1 MIRRGE
7 YPAGSVGCAESSC
20 ELKEG
25 QRNRWFCL
33 FTNTQIDL
41 GFIFGTL
48 VPMIIARAAPNNLGL
63 VWRLSLALGVI
74 PPLSLMYLRIRLKE
88 PQSYIREGF
97 KNTKTPYWLALKF
110 YGPRLFL
117 VSTIWFI
124 YDFLTYPFG
133 IYSSTWI
140 KVIQPDSALWQT
152 FGWSVLVNFFYLP
165 GAILGAFTSDWMGPR
180 LALMIFVAAQGALGF
195 VMSGCYTYLKESQ
208 NIAGF
213 VVVYGIF
220 LSLGE
225 MGPGDNIGLV
235 ASKTCA
241 TGIRGQYYAIAAA
254 IGKIGAFVGN
264 YIFPYII
271 KAGGG
276 AHTTRGGQYPFYVAS
291 ALCFFSAFLV
301 WCLPTINQDAIEK
314 EDFEF
319 KKYLELHGY
328 DTTKMGHGSSG
339 QVSHFTVD
347 EIVKVDH

>member
-276 AHTTRGGQYPFYVAS
+276 SHTTRGGQYPFYVAS

-314 EDFEF
+314 EDIEF

-328 DTTKMGHGSSG
+328 DTTKMGVGSSG
-339 QVSHFTVD
+339 HVSHFTVD
-347 EIVKVDH
+347 EIVKEG